1 MATRE
6 WLTNQHHFLA
16 NTVLWY
22 LHLYLGFAICAIHIP
37 HGTSTDGKAGAQRY
51 QFTMFGNG
59 SPRKAMIA
67 IFAAVSRSVL
77 TDLGLAEAM

>member
-1 MATRE
+1 MVNESASFFRRIR
-6 WLTNQHHFLA
+6 FF
-16 NTVLWY
+16 
-22 LHLYLGFAICAIHIP
+22 GISICALALPSLLFSHRGI
-37 HGTSTDGKAGAQRY
+37 STDGKAGAWRH

-59 SPRKAMIA
+59 SPRSAMIA

>member
-1 MATRE
+1 MITGE
-6 WLTNQHHFLA
+6 SLTNQRHVFA

-22 LHLYLGFAICAIHIP
+22 LHLCLGFAVLANHIP
-37 HGTSTDGKAGAQRY
+37 HGISTDGKAGAWRY

-59 SPRKAMIA
+59 SPRRAMIA

>member
-1 MATRE
+1 MVTRA
-6 WLTNQHHFLA
+6 WLTNQRYIFA

-22 LHLYLGFAICAIHIP
+22 VYLWLGCAICANDTP
-37 HGTSTDGKAGAQRY
+37 QSNSTDGKAGAQEH